1 MAPERVQR
9 KLTTILAAD
18 VEGYTR
24 LMRADEEAT
33 LQTLG
38 EYRETID
45 ALIARHDGRIF
56 STGGDSVL
64 AEFGSAVEAVR
75 CAIAFQEEIASRNAE
90 LADDR
95 KMVFRIGINV
105 GDVMVRDDDLFGDGV
120 NVAARLEGLAQPGG
134 ICVSGSV
141 FEQVK
146 HKLSQG
152 FEDLGPQ
159 EVKNIA
165 EPVSAY
171 GLVPGSVS
179 VAAKTPSAAKPIGG
193 KRWRMPAMAAAVFAL
208 VAGGGAWWWQTR
220 APDFEPAEPAKAV
233 LPVSDK
239 PSIAVLPFTTMSGDP
254 ETAHSS
260 SSSTSKSLICSW
272 RWTSFSSSSS

>member
-1 MAPERVQR
+1 MAQERVQR

-45 ALIARHDGRIF
+45 ALIARHEGRIF

-75 CAIAFQEEIASRNAE
+75 CAVSIQEDLAVRNMQLAE
-90 LADDR
+90 DR
-95 KMVFRIGINV
+95 RMRFRIGINV
-105 GDVMVRDDDLFGDGV
+105 GDVMVEDDDLYGDGV
-120 NVAARLEGLAQPGG
+120 NVAALPAGLAQPGG

-146 HKLSQG
+146 HRLSQG

-159 EVKNIA
+159 EVTNIA
-165 EPVSAY
+165 EPVSVY
-171 GLVPGSVS
+171 RLVLGPVS
-179 VAAKTPSAAKPIGG
+179 VAAATAALRHRYRTGG
-193 KRWRMPAMAAAVFAL
+193 RR
-208 VAGGGAWWWQTR
+208 
-220 APDFEPAEPAKAV
+220 
-233 LPVSDK
+233 
-239 PSIAVLPFTTMSGDP
+239 
-254 ETAHSS
+254 
-260 SSSTSKSLICSW
+260 
-272 RWTSFSSSSS
+272 